1 MLDLYLVVW
10 LTRKRPTQTWRKVVK
25 ILFVSPPKS
34 GIFRF
39 HQMDVKIKR
48 RTVVTARDF
57 LSRLKINTKQ
67 KERVF
72 HYNNNNFKPKR

>member
-1 MLDLYLVVW
+1 MYA
-10 LTRKRPTQTWRKVVK
+10 RS
-25 ILFVSPPKS
+25 LFGRVAYKKEADTNLEKSSKNIICFPPKS

-72 HYNNNNFKPKR
+72 H